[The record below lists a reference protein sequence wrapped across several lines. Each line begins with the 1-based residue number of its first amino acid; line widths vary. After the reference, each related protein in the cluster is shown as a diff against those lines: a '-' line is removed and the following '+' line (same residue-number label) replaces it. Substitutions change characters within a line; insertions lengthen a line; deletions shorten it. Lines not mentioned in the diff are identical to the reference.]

1 LVRRLK
7 LGSLTVVLLATLGG
21 CKEKPSAVPVAP
33 AAAQQPRDDNKT
45 LALAPS
51 GGQTPVDEQLKQL
64 QQLARGSPEQVEAW
78 LALGHAWIRK
88 ARGTGDPGYYL
99 NAGACADVA
108 RKLAPEH
115 RLALSLKGLVLLNAH
130 RFAEARSLAEAVLK
144 QDPDDVLALGVLGDA
159 QLELGNFPAAVEATQ
174 RMVDLKP
181 NLPSYSRAA
190 HLRWLQ
196 GDAQAAKRF
205 YRLALDAGAD
215 TRDLEPL
222 AWSLVQTAMIFWS
235 EGDVEGADAG
245 FDTALGRLEGYPP
258 ALVGKAR
265 VALARGEARR
275 AAELLERAQAQTPLT
290 ETAWLLGDARE
301 AAGDAEG
308 ARAAH
313 AEAVRLGRQ
322 ADHLMLALF
331 LATKGS
337 SPEEAL
343 RLARAEHEARPN
355 LWVEDT
361 YAWALYRAGQLP
373 EARAASERALALG
386 TKEPRL
392 LFHAGAIRIAQG
404 EKAAGQALVK
414 QALELN
420 PAFDVTGAAEA
431 RQLQGKAPSGHPAA
445 LEARKP

>member
-1 LVRRLK
+1 MVRLK
-7 LGSLTVVLLATLGG
+7 LGPLAVVLLATLAG
-21 CKEKPSAVPVAP
+21 CKQKPAEAPVAP
-33 AAAQQPRDDNKT
+33 AAARQPRDDNKT
-45 LALAPS
+45 LALAPP
-51 GGQTPVDEQLKQL
+51 GGKTPVDEQLTQL
-64 QQLARGSPEQVEAW
+64 QERARLSPEQVEAW
-78 LALGHAWIRK
+78 LALGHAWVRK
-88 ARGTGDPGYYL
+88 ARVTGDPGYYL

-115 RLALSLKGLVLLNAH
+115 RMALSLKGLVLLNAH
-130 RFAEARSLAEAVLK
+130 RFTEARALAETVLE
-144 QDPDDVLALGVLGDA
+144 QDPDDVLALGVLSDA
-159 QLELGNFPAAVEATQ
+159 HLELGNFQGAAEATQ

-196 GDAQAAKRF
+196 GDAQGAKRF

-222 AWSLVQTAMIFWS
+222 AWALVQTAMIFWN

-275 AAELLERAQAQTPLT
+275 AVELLERAQAQTPLT

-313 AEAVRLGRQ
+313 AEALRLGRQ

-331 LATKGS
+331 HATKGT

-355 LWVEDT
+355 LWVENA

-404 EKAAGQALVK
+404 ETAAGRALVK
-414 QALELN
+414 QALALN
-420 PAFDVTGAAEA
+420 PAFDVTSAAEA
-431 RQLQGKAPSGHPAA
+431 RRLLGKAPPGRATAP
-445 LEARKP
+445 EARKP